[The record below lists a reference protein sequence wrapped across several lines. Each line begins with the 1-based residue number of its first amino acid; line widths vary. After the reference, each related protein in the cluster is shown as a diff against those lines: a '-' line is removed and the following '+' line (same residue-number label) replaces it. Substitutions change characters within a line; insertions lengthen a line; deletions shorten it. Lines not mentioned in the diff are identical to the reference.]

1 MGYNDAKVGK
11 GKLILVQPH
20 FNKSKRMLTGTGR
33 ARQYNVSGKS
43 VPLHPLKRKQA
54 SKLLY
59 SMQNKYLFRRY
70 LLFAIALFINAM
82 GIAYITKA
90 NLGTS
95 PITSV
100 TYVASM
106 FTPLTMGQWTIILN
120 LLFVLL
126 ELPFM
131 TRRQVREDL
140 RMYLTQ
146 IVITFVFGLCIDL
159 CMGIIHNLNPIT
171 YISKIANLLIG
182 CVILAVGIALE
193 VKADVAMMAGEYFVR
208 VLVKK
213 FHRDFGYLKL
223 AFDWSLVAVAV
234 ALSLVFMG
242 GVYGVREGTVIA
254 ALLVGP
260 IVHFVTPYYR
270 FIDRWITD
278 KQAVS
283 IQSAVPAADTPH
295 TVITIAREFGSG
307 GHLLGEMLA
316 RELGIKLYDKEF
328 IHLAAQ
334 KSGIDEEY
342 IRRNEQSIPS
352 FWLKCILAAGSEA
365 SRERSLSPDDV
376 LFVAESNIIREL
388 AAQGPCIIVGR
399 CADYVLQDRPRLIK
413 VFCYADPQSLYHRCT
428 TEYGVPADKAQAEIA
443 RVNRNR
449 IAHYEYYTGGRWGD
463 PHRYDLMLNTG
474 SMGLQ
479 TACELVAGLYRKEAT
494 ATGKPS

>member
-1 MGYNDAKVGK
+1 
-11 GKLILVQPH
+11 
-20 FNKSKRMLTGTGR
+20 
-33 ARQYNVSGKS
+33 
-43 VPLHPLKRKQA
+43 
-54 SKLLY
+54 
-59 SMQNKYLFRRY
+59 
-70 LLFAIALFINAM
+70 
-82 GIAYITKA
+82 
-90 NLGTS
+90 
-95 PITSV
+95 
-100 TYVASM
+100 
-106 FTPLTMGQWTIILN
+106 
-120 LLFVLL
+120 
-126 ELPFM
+126 
-131 TRRQVREDL
+131 
-140 RMYLTQ
+140 
-146 IVITFVFGLCIDL
+146 
-159 CMGIIHNLNPIT
+159 
-171 YISKIANLLIG
+171 
-182 CVILAVGIALE
+182 
-193 VKADVAMMAGEYFVR
+193 
-208 VLVKK
+208 
-213 FHRDFGYLKL
+213 
-223 AFDWSLVAVAV
+223 
-234 ALSLVFMG
+234 
-242 GVYGVREGTVIA
+242 
-254 ALLVGP
+254 
-260 IVHFVTPYYR
+260 
-270 FIDRWITD
+270 
-278 KQAVS
+278 
-283 IQSAVPAADTPH
+283 
-295 TVITIAREFGSG
+295 
-307 GHLLGEMLA
+307 MLA

-413 VFCYADPQSLYHRCT
+413 VFCYADPQSLYRRCT